1 MRCSSTL
8 LLPKLFAK
16 TLNVSKY
23 ECYPFGNVHNQPLL
37 VQKLS
42 TFSQEVSF
50 NGLSKFRP
58 FLKLSPLFFERKK
71 AMYYLFWPWSRC
83 LKNDGRL
90 AEFFCMHDCTLDYD
104 PHLQL
109 PLDIVVRPRHWVELE
124 EGRPV
129 SGGSDFLSCC
139 LLYAITAI
147 TTSIGTL
154 YSLKA
159 FSSFFAT
166 SITTETFVFF
176 CKNYKLFFH
185 FFSYHS
191 KNWIIMT
198 DKVQIPTINIAN
210 ISLHKRKFSQSF
222 SFFEIVR
229 F

>member
-58 FLKLSPLFFERKK
+58 FLKLSSLFFERI

-109 PLDIVVRPRHWVELE
+109 PLDIVVRPRHWAW
-124 EGRPV
+124 GRSSCV
-129 SGGSDFLSCC
+129 WRFRLSFM
-139 LLYAITAI
+139 LP
-147 TTSIGTL
+147 TL
-154 YSLKA
+154 CYHCHNNKHRNAL
-159 FSSFFAT
+159 
-166 SITTETFVFF
+166 FV
-176 CKNYKLFFH
+176 KGLFFFLCH
-185 FFSYHS
+185 KSY
-191 KNWIIMT
+191 NRDICI
-198 DKVQIPTINIAN
+198 
-210 ISLHKRKFSQSF
+210 LL
-222 SFFEIVR
+222 
-229 F
+229 